1 VQQPQKPLDVGVG
14 ENSYFIYG
22 AENNGIEMARL
33 INQTQLIHNMQGEIF
48 PVQFDLT
55 RVLRVLDVACGP
67 GGWSIEVARAYSHI
81 DVVGFDISPSMIEH
95 AQMFAEAEGVENV
108 EFQVMDATRPLAFDD
123 ESFDLVNASYLQS
136 FMTPDTWVTFLLECL
151 RILRPGGILK
161 ITELEFGVTSSP
173 AAEALYETWAKTMKE
188 AGRSFSCD
196 GRHLGASVAL
206 VQLLRKTG
214 YIAVEF
220 KPYVWESSY
229 GTPGHQGF
237 QEDLLTLIR
246 HLLPFIRKVKGEE
259 AFEQTRL
266 MLQQA
271 LVEIQSES
279 FSGLVFM
286 LTCWGSKPTRT
297 SPTVGKRSE
306 W

>member
-1 VQQPQKPLDVGVG
+1 
-14 ENSYFIYG
+14 
-22 AENNGIEMARL
+22 M
-33 INQTQLIHNMQGEIF
+33 
-48 PVQFDLT
+48 
-55 RVLRVLDVACGP
+55 
-67 GGWSIEVARAYSHI
+67 
-81 DVVGFDISPSMIEH
+81 
-95 AQMFAEAEGVENV
+95 
-108 EFQVMDATRPLAFDD
+108 
-123 ESFDLVNASYLQS
+123 
-136 FMTPDTWVTFLLECL
+136 
-151 RILRPGGILK
+151 
-161 ITELEFGVTSSP
+161 TSSP